1 MPCPSPASM
10 RDGHPDVRM
19 VLLKHADADG
29 FVFYTNLESA
39 KGRELLGQP
48 HAALC
53 FHWKSLRR
61 QVRVRGPVSRVSD
74 AEADAYFATRAKDS
88 QIGAWASSQSRP
100 MEGRFVF
107 EREIA
112 KYAAKYALV
121 EGAAPAALVG
131 LPRDARSRSS
141 SGATGPSACM
151 TGSSIAAPRQRRRGA
166 PKGCSREPCPQRAAE
181 RHRRRAW
188 QPDAEDGLGRG
199 RRRQLSDPD
208 QARRLSDDRFDRDAG
223 LAGRFGA
230 RCLRLLD
237 QPSGHPPRA
246 DAGRS
251 ASTASATARPSPWP
265 G

>member
-1 MPCPSPASM
+1 MSEIGEHTDETLIAAKDDPLALFHAWLDEATKTEPNDPNAMSIASV
-10 RDGHPDVRM
+10 DEHGAPDVRM
-19 VLLKHADADG
+19 VLLKHADAEG

-112 KYAAKYALV
+112 KYAAKYALSKV
-121 EGAAPAALVG
+121 PRPPHWSGFRVSPLSIEFWRDRPFRLHDRLVY
-131 LPRDARSRSS
+131 
-141 SGATGPSACM
+141 
-151 TGSSIAAPRQRRRGA
+151 RRGN
-166 PKGCSREPCPQRAAE
+166 AAE
-181 RHRRRAW
+181 AW
-188 QPDAEDGLGRG
+188 RTE
-199 RRRQLSDPD
+199 
-208 QARRLSDDRFDRDAG
+208 RLF
-223 LAGRFGA
+223 
-230 RCLRLLD
+230 
-237 QPSGHPPRA
+237 P
-246 DAGRS
+246 
-251 ASTASATARPSPWP
+251 
-265 G
+265 